1 MYHSTSTYISKNI
14 NTDTVDI
21 IQQIKKQAE
30 EISTSEGS
38 FNLFSNLSNPT
49 NLTNPQIIGIHK
61 TAINNYQTP
70 TFQKKD
76 LTKIKKRNIY
86 KSKSNADIIKE
97 ELQKG
102 QKLSKFFN
110 NKYEEEKTSIK
121 NSKKIIINDNFEE
134 KDCKTTKG
142 KIILEPIWEKI
153 QKIDLSQRKKG
164 DIRINVRKEALIN
177 KFIDNSKKISQIKY
191 DIDIKKEKYKQI
203 KNIKESQ
210 ILLINKT
217 EQKISLLLNGILND
231 YNTNYVQYIKFL
243 NKTLE
248 VETQK
253 SYDLNTKLFNLKNN
267 INSINNQIYKLI
279 ETKFKIFKWIELL
292 IKLKEKIKIVPK
304 YYFDILE
311 RNDNYQ
317 IYKYKE
323 KIIQSS
329 PYFMN
334 DYTFLLNKN
343 NNNNLEIKLKE
354 IAINENKKE
363 KILNYKYNL
372 IFKDPEEFM
381 YQYTKIENHWLK
393 YLDKYNSLIKEIYKL
408 KQKLNEIDEP
418 NFKEDE
424 KLLIEKLKLNKNIY
438 KQLKYQYE
446 LLKGQNIKKIKR
458 IKLDN
463 NSDIKSS
470 FSSTQIN
477 NTIYNE
483 MVNNL
488 HFYNIKTLSSN
499 KKKNSASS
507 EFFDLLNTNLYK
519 LIFDLLDLANQN
531 NFIKFDKT
539 SFIKNRNTNP
549 IFEIMNYIELVINLL
564 LEEKYKYLNDP
575 KLSKKYK
582 ELQASFAN
590 DSKRMKILK
599 LMKFEEVK
607 RSIKLKT
614 MEEKRK
620 RQYFSSKK
628 IDQSLYKKLKMIK
641 LNKIEEKKASK
652 QKEEKNEL
660 NIKEFLYDLK

>member
-267 INSINNQIYKLI
+267 LNSINNQIYKLI

-354 IAINENKKE
+354 IPINEDINE

-408 KQKLNEIDEP
+408 KQKLNEIYEP

-652 QKEEKNEL
+652 QKEGKNEL

>member
-134 KDCKTTKG
+134 KDGKTTKG

-354 IAINENKKE
+354 IPINEDINE

-408 KQKLNEIDEP
+408 KQKLNEIYEP

-463 NSDIKSS
+463 NSNIKSS

-652 QKEEKNEL
+652 QKEGKNEL

>member
-49 NLTNPQIIGIHK
+49 NLTNPQIVGIHK
-61 TAINNYQTP
+61 TIINYQTP

-110 NKYEEEKTSIK
+110 KNEEEKTSIK

-217 EQKISLLLNGILND
+217 EQKISLLLNRILND

-317 IYKYKE
+317 IYKFKE

-343 NNNNLEIKLKE
+343 NNNFEIKFKE
-354 IAINENKKE
+354 IPINEDINE

-408 KQKLNEIDEP
+408 KQKLNEIYEP

-463 NSDIKSS
+463 NSNIKSS

>member
-49 NLTNPQIIGIHK
+49 NLTNPQIVGIHK
-61 TAINNYQTP
+61 TIINYQTP

-97 ELQKG
+97 ELQKR

-110 NKYEEEKTSIK
+110 KNEEEKTSIK

-343 NNNNLEIKLKE
+343 NNNFEIKFKE
-354 IAINENKKE
+354 IPINEDINE

-408 KQKLNEIDEP
+408 KQKLNEIYEP